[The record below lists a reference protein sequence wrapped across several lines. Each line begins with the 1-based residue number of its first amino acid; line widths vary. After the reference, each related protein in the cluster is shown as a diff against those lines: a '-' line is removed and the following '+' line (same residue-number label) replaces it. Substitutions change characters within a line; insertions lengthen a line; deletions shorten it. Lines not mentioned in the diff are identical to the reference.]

1 MHRFP
6 HWNHFLVLEA
16 DLAAASRYVEFSEDN
31 LKCYSAEFTKIL
43 LAAGSEAD
51 VVAKAICRE
60 IDPSRK
66 YENMDSYRVSIV
78 KRYPRLHTIEV
89 SIPEYGVCFKPWEAW
104 VQDQNP
110 TWWRAYN
117 DVKHH
122 RESCFKQGNLE
133 NALLCMAGLYAL
145 VLYQLSPIR
154 PRFAELG
161 RMPQL
166 MSTPEG
172 PGPVYAGRFSLPD
185 NEP

>member
-31 LKCYSAEFTKIL
+31 FKCYSAEFTKIL

-51 VVAKAICRE
+51 VVARAICKA
-60 IDPSRK
+60 IDPSRECK
-66 YENMDSYRVSIV
+66 DINGYRPIIS
-78 KRYPRLHTIEV
+78 KQYPRLHTHEI
-89 SIPEYGVCFKPWEAW
+89 SIPAFGLCFKPWEEW
-104 VQDQNP
+104 GQDHNP
-110 TWWRAYN
+110 TWWKSYN

-133 NALLCMAGLYAL
+133 NALLCMAGLYSL
-145 VLYQLSPIR
+145 VLHQLSSSR
-154 PRFAELG
+154 PSFTELG
-161 RMPQL
+161 NMPQL

-172 PGPVYAGRFSLPD
+172 PGAVYAGRFSLPD
-185 NEP
+185 S